1 MKPFKVKKLKVT
13 KTSDERIMVRAIPGL
28 PKVKP
33 LPSANVTVSSKPP
46 IKRKPVRELA
56 AEKTEQLDKKEAA
69 RQRYR
74 NEHNV
79 VMTSGLDNLA
89 QLPDMAKMHTVTYP
103 NGQVR
108 TIPAF
113 TVTAMGEPLSTT
125 GVTVTRWV
133 NKGMIPAP
141 ILPTS
146 RGKVYGLEEARTI
159 VRIIGAHQK
168 DFKQYR
174 DEHAEVKD
182 NLFAEVRRIR
192 EGIYKVQPRGK

>member
-1 MKPFKVKKLKVT
+1 MKPFKVKKLKVI
-13 KTSDERIMVRAIPGL
+13 KTSDERVMVRAM

-33 LPSANVTVSSKPP
+33 LPSAKVTVSSKPA
-46 IKRKPVRELA
+46 IKPKPVAARA
-56 AEKTEQLDKKEAA
+56 AEKTEQLDKKVAA

-89 QLPDMAKMHTVTYP
+89 QLADMAKMQTVTYP

-133 NKGMIPAP
+133 NKGMLPAP

-159 VRIIGAHQK
+159 VRIVGEHQK

-182 NLFAEVRRIR
+182 KLFAEVRRIR
-192 EGIYKVQPRGK
+192 DGIYSVQPRGK

>member
-1 MKPFKVKKLKVT
+1 VKPFKVKKLKI
-13 KTSDERIMVRAIPGL
+13 TSESTDRVMVRAM

-33 LPSANVTVSSKPP
+33 LPSAKVTVSSTPRIKP
-46 IKRKPVRELA
+46 KPVALRA

-79 VMTSGLDNLA
+79 VMTTCADNLA
-89 QLPDMAKMHTVTYP
+89 QLPGMAKMHTVTYP
-103 NGQVR
+103 NGSVR
-108 TIPAF
+108 SIPAF

-159 VRIIGAHQK
+159 ARILGEHQK

-174 DEHAEVKD
+174 DEHEDVKD
-182 NLFAEVRRIR
+182 KLFAEVRRIR
-192 EGIYKVQPRGK
+192 DGIYQPTKR